1 MERTTETWVTPPER
15 PISTTN
21 RDACI
26 VHIYPTGSGMGRRTA
41 LLDLPLVI
49 GRGSECDI
57 RINDHSVSRRHAEIK
72 PGAEGHYAVDLQ
84 STNGTFINDEPITM
98 QKLQDGDYLRVGK
111 CIYRFLAG
119 GNVEAEYHEEIYRL
133 TIIDA
138 LTETHNKRYL
148 MEFLDRELSRS
159 ARYHRPMMLILFDI
173 DHFKSI
179 NEEHGHLG
187 GDFALRE
194 LASCVRSVIRK
205 EELFARY
212 GGEEFVLVLP
222 ESSMEEAIR
231 VGERVRSMVENHTFE
246 FENKTFQLTISMGVA
261 GTSGGESLTPAE
273 LIRQA
278 DERLFHAKRQ
288 GRNKVV
294 A

>member
-1 MERTTETWVTPPER
+1 
-15 PISTTN
+15 
-21 RDACI
+21 
-26 VHIYPTGSGMGRRTA
+26 MGRRTT
-41 LLDLPLVI
+41 LIDLPLVI
-49 GRGSECDI
+49 GRGCECDL

-72 PGAEGHYAVDLQ
+72 PGVDGYYAVDLQ
-84 STNGTFINDEPITM
+84 STNGTFIDDDQVTM

-159 ARYHRPMMLILFDI
+159 SRYNRPLMLILFDI
-173 DHFKSI
+173 DHFKSV

-194 LASCVRSVIRK
+194 LSSCVRSVIRK

-222 ESSMEEAIR
+222 ESSMEDAIG
-231 VGERVRSMVENHTFE
+231 VGERVRAMVENHTFE
-246 FENKTFQLTISMGVA
+246 FEEKSFHLTVSLGVA
-261 GTSGGESLTPAE
+261 GTTGGEPLTPVE

-278 DERLFHAKRQ
+278 DERLFNAKRQ